1 MAFNLE
7 DKISY
12 QELSRGLKDILD
24 NMKNECEVNQKNTIG
39 DIYLKIDEFLKRL
52 EEIANSV
59 TGKHDEDIF
68 GSVAT
73 DDKTSDGQVI
83 KINPPVKKVYPHDEY
98 LEKRVVDN
106 DEDLAEEFTRIPD
119 SMETIFNSW
128 YIFAHYNAWAT
139 SLLDKSNHGSGN
151 NGQNK
156 WNESPF
162 SSEVRGVGWAYDR
175 TNNMICHLPDSECT
189 TGFIAPEKRYYN
201 YYIKMLIDTGWDD
214 DNLQFVV
221 GFTTDENGVEHTLQ
235 VVRGFMRIEPND
247 QDCLFAWGLIY
258 DMGNASQYII
268 INYTDK
274 PGMWPAWGSDWGGR
288 DAGNHSTN
296 YCYMTITKVSSQIT
310 CRTSDWSKDGKT
322 NTEPNPAWD
331 FTYKFPE
338 TKPADWSDEMYENMR
353 KMMTET
359 TQIGF
364 GARSGT
370 PRFTILDQSGI
381 FDDTDIYALHQ
392 NIQYYFNYYENA
404 WQPRQKVTDNADIVP
419 RIFLYNKFLKQ
430 LYFYYDINF
439 NWVKIQVKSDGKV
452 DLDSLYDG
460 AVTGQLMK
468 YNKDSGNILPV
479 YFSDEVLMR
488 KAIESD
494 NDINIMNNNSEGFT
508 FKDVID
514 RWDRIE
520 VVDNS
525 NRDIRVN
532 TSKYANDM
540 YYYDE
545 DTKSICVFYNYYRK
559 TVMVSQQKFGPSFK
573 IKTLVNMPLMIQ
585 KWPDQNSIP
594 VPQPSQEDIE
604 STKANYGT
612 VDDDAIVI
620 SLAVEFDENRNTI
633 HDLTYL
639 RVGALHSWQYIHGQ
653 RPDFEDQWCAKN
665 NAFSAIV
672 VDWHRWGGWMN
683 GASGGYNNWNNN
695 AKILVQRGPDIIEPM
710 AWNQGTIYM
719 QVEKD
724 DKTIICYTSNPN
736 DKDIIEASKI
746 TWTLPNSK
754 PSNLTDEQ
762 WEFVQRAMKQPSKIG
777 FGTMSNP
784 CMFNLVSYEGF
795 LTDSPI
801 YDLPRKQ
808 VYDIIDNVKTNI
820 QPIESKLENKV
831 ILYNQFTKKMFW
843 YDNKNSWMRLFPGNY
858 KQ

>member
-12 QELSRGLKDILD
+12 QELSRSLKDILD

-83 KINPPVKKVYPHDEY
+83 KINPPLKKVYPHDEY

-128 YIFAHYNAWAT
+128 YIFAHYDKQAT
-139 SLLDKSNHGSGN
+139 SVLDNSNYTSNN
-151 NGQNK
+151 NGQNL
-156 WNESPF
+156 WDRYPF
-162 SSEVRGVGWAYDR
+162 NVELRGVGWVFDKS
-175 TNNMICHLPDSECT
+175 TNMISHIVDGECT
-189 TGFIAPEKRYYN
+189 TGFIAPIKRYYN
-201 YYIKMLIDTGWDD
+201 YYIKMMLDVGWDD

-221 GFTTDENGVEHTLQ
+221 GFIKDSNGIEHTLQ
-235 VVRGFMRIEPND
+235 VVRGFGHYD
-247 QDCLFAWGLIY
+247 GGVDCKFYWGLIY
-258 DMGNASQYII
+258 DMGNSTQHII
-268 INYTDK
+268 IDYSNK
-274 PGMWPAWGSDWGGR
+274 PNMFPAWDSHNYD
-288 DAGNHSTN
+288 HS
-296 YCYMTITKVSSQIT
+296 YCYMTVTKVSSLLT
-310 CRTSDWSKDGKT
+310 CRTSGWSLDGSNKDLVS
-322 NTEPNPAWD
+322 AWD

-392 NIQYYFNYYENA
+392 NIQYYFNYYENS

-439 NWVKIQVKSDGKV
+439 NWVKIQVKSDGSV

-460 AVTGQLMK
+460 AVTGQLLK
-468 YNKDSGNILPV
+468 YNKDNEKILPV

-488 KAIESD
+488 KAIEED
-494 NDINIMNNNSEGFT
+494 HDIDIMNNNPEGFT

-514 RWDRIE
+514 RWDRIVSNQNSSRTFK
-520 VVDNS
+520 VVTDKS
-525 NRDIRVN
+525 NIVYR
-532 TSKYANDM
+532 M

-545 DTKSICVFYNYYRK
+545 STQSICNFHNYDPQTVFASKERY
-559 TVMVSQQKFGPSFK
+559 GPEFR
-573 IKTLVNMPLMIQ
+573 IKLKMDLPTMRS
-585 KWPDQNSIP
+585 KWPSKSDLPVNS
-594 VPQPSQEDIE
+594 SGFEYA
-604 STKANYGT
+604 TG
-612 VDDDAIVI
+612 DDDLLFVC
-620 SLAVEFDENRNTI
+620 LALEYDASKGRFHDITYVRRGGAEN
-633 HDLTYL
+633 
-639 RVGALHSWQYIHGQ
+639 
-653 RPDFEDQWCAKN
+653 QWDSIN
-665 NAFSAIV
+665 PHNLV
-672 VDWHRWGGWMN
+672 VDFFRYGGWANSSASNNGWLKSKAVILAGNSNGLTNKIRYAN
-683 GASGGYNNWNNN
+683 GA
-695 AKILVQRGPDIIEPM
+695 
-710 AWNQGTIYM
+710 IYI
-719 QVEKD
+719 QVAKD
-724 DKTIICYTSNPN
+724 DKTITCYTSNPN
-736 DKDIIEASKI
+736 DKDIIEASKLQ
-746 TWTLPNSK
+746 WTLPSSK
-754 PSNLTDEQ
+754 PSKLSNEQ
-762 WEFVQRAMKQPSKIG
+762 WEFVQRVMKQPNKIG
-777 FGTMSNP
+777 FGTKSN
-784 CMFNLVSYEGF
+784 CSYFNLVSYEGF

>member
-24 NMKNECEVNQKNTIG
+24 NIKNECEVNQKNTIG

-83 KINPPVKKVYPHDEY
+83 KINPPLKKVYPHDEY

-128 YIFAHYNAWAT
+128 YIFAHYDKQAT
-139 SLLDKSNHGSGN
+139 SVLDNSNYTSNN
-151 NGQNK
+151 NGQNL
-156 WNESPF
+156 WDRYPF
-162 SSEVRGVGWAYDR
+162 NVELRGVGWVFDKS
-175 TNNMICHLPDSECT
+175 TNMISHIVDGECT
-189 TGFIAPEKRYYN
+189 TGFIAPIKRYYN
-201 YYIKMLIDTGWDD
+201 YYIKMMLDVGWDD

-221 GFTTDENGVEHTLQ
+221 GFIKDSNGIEHTLQ
-235 VVRGFMRIEPND
+235 VVRGFGHYD
-247 QDCLFAWGLIY
+247 GGVDCKFYWGLIY
-258 DMGNASQYII
+258 DMGNSTQHII
-268 INYTDK
+268 IDYSNK
-274 PGMWPAWGSDWGGR
+274 PNMFPAWDSHNYD
-288 DAGNHSTN
+288 HS
-296 YCYMTITKVSSQIT
+296 YCYMTVTKVSSLLT
-310 CRTSDWSKDGKT
+310 CRTSGWSLDGSNKDLVS
-322 NTEPNPAWD
+322 AWD

-439 NWVKIQVKSDGKV
+439 NWVKIQVKSDGSV

-460 AVTGQLMK
+460 AVTGQLLK
-468 YNKDSGNILPV
+468 YNKDSKKILPV

-488 KAIESD
+488 KAIEED
-494 NDINIMNNNSEGFT
+494 HDIDIMENNPEGFT

-514 RWDRIE
+514 RWDRIS
-520 VVDNS
+520 VDNNRKLRQATNS
-525 NRDIRVN
+525 NDVLMR
-532 TSKYANDM
+532 M
-540 YYYDE
+540 YYYDSSTE
-545 DTKSICVFYNYYRK
+545 SICNFNNYDNQSM
-559 TVMVSQQKFGPSFK
+559 MVSKEKYGPEFK
-573 IKTLVNMPLMIQ
+573 IKINVDGKTMFN
-585 KWPDQNSIP
+585 KWPNSSSLP
-594 VPQPSQEDIE
+594 VNSSGFDYYN
-604 STKANYGT
+604 T
-612 VDDDAIVI
+612 DDDFLLIG
-620 SLAVEFDENRNTI
+620 LAVEFDISKNI
-633 HDLTYL
+633 VHDITYV
-639 RVGALHSWQYIHGQ
+639 RIGAGGNNKDEWSQYKGNLGYH
-653 RPDFEDQWCAKN
+653 N
-665 NAFSAIV
+665 IV
-672 VDWHRWGGWMN
+672 VDYMKYGGWYSGTWDRTKAPAILSSSN
-683 GASGGYNNWNNN
+683 G
-695 AKILVQRGPDIIEPM
+695 LRGIMYSEG
-710 AWNQGTIYM
+710 NIYI
-719 QVEKD
+719 QVAKD
-724 DKTIICYTSNPN
+724 DKTITCYTSNPN
-736 DKDIIEASKI
+736 DKDIIEASKLQ
-746 TWTLPNSK
+746 WTLPSSK
-754 PSNLTDEQ
+754 PSNLSNEQ
-762 WEFVQRAMKQPSKIG
+762 WEFVQRVMKQPNKIG
-777 FGTMSNP
+777 FGTKSN
-784 CMFNLVSYEGF
+784 CSYFNLVSYEGF

>member
-128 YIFAHYNAWAT
+128 YIFAHYDKQAT
-139 SLLDKSNHGSGN
+139 SVLDNSNYTSNN
-151 NGQNK
+151 NGQNL
-156 WNESPF
+156 WDRYPF
-162 SSEVRGVGWAYDR
+162 NVELRGVGWVFDKS
-175 TNNMICHLPDSECT
+175 TNMISHIVDGECT
-189 TGFIAPEKRYYN
+189 TGFIAPVKRYYN
-201 YYIKMLIDTGWDD
+201 YYIKMMLDVGWDD

-221 GFTTDENGVEHTLQ
+221 GFIKDSNGIEHTLQ
-235 VVRGFMRIEPND
+235 VVRGFGHYD
-247 QDCLFAWGLIY
+247 GGVDCKFYWGLIY
-258 DMGNASQYII
+258 DMGNSTQHII
-268 INYTDK
+268 IDYSNK
-274 PGMWPAWGSDWGGR
+274 PNMFPAWDSHNYD
-288 DAGNHSTN
+288 HS
-296 YCYMTITKVSSQIT
+296 YCYMTITKVSSLLT
-310 CRTSDWSKDGKT
+310 CRTSGWSLDGS
-322 NTEPNPAWD
+322 NEDLVPAWD

-404 WQPRQKVTDNADIVP
+404 WQPRQKVTDNTDIVP

-439 NWVKIQVKSDGKV
+439 NWIKIQVKSDGSV

-460 AVTGQLMK
+460 AVTGQLLK
-468 YNKDSGNILPV
+468 YNKDSEKILPV

-488 KAIESD
+488 KAIEED
-494 NDINIMNNNSEGFT
+494 HDIDIMENNPEGFT

-514 RWDRIE
+514 RWDRIVSNQNSSRTFA
-520 VVDNS
+520 VVTDKN
-525 NRDIRVN
+525 NIVYR
-532 TSKYANDM
+532 M

-545 DTKSICVFYNYYRK
+545 STQSICNFHNYDPQSVFASKERY
-559 TVMVSQQKFGPSFK
+559 GPEFR
-573 IKTLVNMPLMIQ
+573 IKLKMDLPTMRS
-585 KWPDQNSIP
+585 KWPNKSDLPVNS
-594 VPQPSQEDIE
+594 SGFDY
-604 STKANYGT
+604 STG
-612 VDDDAIVI
+612 DDDLLFVC
-620 SLAVEFDENRNTI
+620 LALEYDASKGTFHDITYVRRGGAEN
-633 HDLTYL
+633 
-639 RVGALHSWQYIHGQ
+639 
-653 RPDFEDQWCAKN
+653 QWDSIN
-665 NAFSAIV
+665 PHNLV
-672 VDWHRWGGWMN
+672 VDFFRYGGWANSSASNN
-683 GASGGYNNWNNN
+683 GWLTSKAVILAGNSNGLTNKIRYASG
-695 AKILVQRGPDIIEPM
+695 P
-710 AWNQGTIYM
+710 IYI
-719 QVEKD
+719 QVAKD
-724 DKTIICYTSNPN
+724 DKTITCYTSNPN
-736 DKDIIEASKI
+736 DKDIIEASKLQ
-746 TWTLPNSK
+746 WTLPSSK
-754 PSNLTDEQ
+754 PSNLSNEQ
-762 WEFVQRAMKQPSKIG
+762 WEFVQRVMKQPNKIG
-777 FGTMSNP
+777 FGTKSN
-784 CMFNLVSYEGF
+784 CSYFNLVSYEGF

>member
-162 SSEVRGVGWAYDR
+162 NSEVRGVGWAYDR

-258 DMGNASQYII
+258 DMGNASQYMI

-288 DAGNHSTN
+288 DPGNHSTN

-392 NIQYYFNYYENA
+392 NIQYYFNYYENT
-404 WQPRQKVTDNADIVP
+404 WQPRQKVTDNPDIVP

-439 NWVKIQVKSDGKV
+439 NWVKIQVKSDGSV

-460 AVTGQLMK
+460 AVTGQLLK
-468 YNKDSGNILPV
+468 YNKDSKKILPV

-488 KAIESD
+488 KAIEED
-494 NDINIMNNNSEGFT
+494 HDIDIMENNPGGFT

-514 RWDRIE
+514 RWDRIVSNQNSSRTFT
-520 VVDNS
+520 VVTDKS
-525 NRDIRVN
+525 NVVYR
-532 TSKYANDM
+532 M

-545 DTKSICVFYNYYRK
+545 STQSICNFHNYDPQSVFASKERY
-559 TVMVSQQKFGPSFK
+559 GPEFR
-573 IKTLVNMPLMIQ
+573 IKLKMDLPTMRS
-585 KWPDQNSIP
+585 KWPNKSDLPVNS
-594 VPQPSQEDIE
+594 SGFEYA
-604 STKANYGT
+604 TA
-612 VDDDAIVI
+612 DDDLLFIC
-620 SLAVEFDENRNTI
+620 LALEYDVSKGTFHDITYVRRGGAEN
-633 HDLTYL
+633 
-639 RVGALHSWQYIHGQ
+639 
-653 RPDFEDQWCAKN
+653 QWDSIN
-665 NAFSAIV
+665 PHNLV
-672 VDWHRWGGWMN
+672 VDFFRYGGWANSSSSNNGWLKSKAVILAGNSNGLTNKIRYAN
-683 GASGGYNNWNNN
+683 GA
-695 AKILVQRGPDIIEPM
+695 
-710 AWNQGTIYM
+710 IYM
-719 QVEKD
+719 QVAKD
-724 DKTIICYTSNPN
+724 DKTITCYTSNPN
-736 DKDIIEASKI
+736 DKDIIEASKLQ
-746 TWTLPNSK
+746 WTLPSSK
-754 PSNLTDEQ
+754 PSKLSNEQ
-762 WEFVQRAMKQPSKIG
+762 WEFVQRAMKQPNKIG
-777 FGTMSNP
+777 FGTKSN
-784 CMFNLVSYEGF
+784 CSYFNLVSYEGF